1 MSILRIELA
10 LIDQIFPDSA
20 GWIKKVVHPSQLD
33 VRPTVLGDRQRCIDN
48 AYGMTAQ
55 GYDPDLVPKGP
66 AFLGGADGYAAFK
79 QGTPEERMAQATKD
93 IEASGYQSANHGDL
107 TYGPRGCK
115 FILAQLEGKLPGL
128 ETMTLEERLI
138 LSTKF
143 DVHYTEVYRV
153 KNGPVPEIVLNDE
166 PNTTILPQGG
176 LYHPV
181 DIWHPWEVGIDPV
194 KSLWAV
200 RRCGDIMLPEG
211 NKNLLITKY

>member
-10 LIDQIFPDSA
+10 LIDKIFPDSA
-20 GWIKKVVHPSQLD
+20 GWVREVVSPNQLD
-33 VRPTVLGDRQRCIDN
+33 RRPTILGDVQRCIDN

-55 GYDPDLVPKGP
+55 GYNPDLVPRGP

-79 QGTPEERMAQATKD
+79 KGTPEERMAQTTQD
-93 IEASGYQSANHGDL
+93 IEASGYRAANHGDL
-107 TYGPRGCK
+107 TNGVRGCK
-115 FILAQLEGKLPGL
+115 FILAQLEGKIPGL
-128 ETMTLEERLI
+128 ETMTIEERLI

-143 DVHYTEVYRV
+143 DIHYTEVYRP
-153 KNGPVPEIVLNDE
+153 KDGPIPRIVLNDE
-166 PNTTILPQGG
+166 PDTTVLPEGG

-181 DIWHPWEVGIDPV
+181 DIWHPWELGIDQI

-211 NKNLLITKY
+211 NKNLLIIKQ